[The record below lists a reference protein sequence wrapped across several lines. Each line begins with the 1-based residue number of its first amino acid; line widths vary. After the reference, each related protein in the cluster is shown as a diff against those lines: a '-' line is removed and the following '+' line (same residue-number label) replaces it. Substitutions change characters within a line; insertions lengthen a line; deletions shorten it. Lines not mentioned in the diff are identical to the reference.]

1 MTVRQ
6 QAVRYG
12 VARYGAL
19 RLTRRL
25 SRSVPWIGAGL
36 ALLALGATIRRKGVV
51 RGTIDTA
58 LDCIPVLGAVKGAAE
73 AIRGRDFICD
83 RSQETEVSRQKLRVT

>member
-1 MTVRQ
+1 M
-6 QAVRYG
+6 
-12 VARYGAL
+12 

-58 LDCIPVLGAVKGAAE
+58 LDCIPVVGAVKAAAE

-83 RSQETEVSRQKLRVT
+83 RRQETADRRQKVGVT